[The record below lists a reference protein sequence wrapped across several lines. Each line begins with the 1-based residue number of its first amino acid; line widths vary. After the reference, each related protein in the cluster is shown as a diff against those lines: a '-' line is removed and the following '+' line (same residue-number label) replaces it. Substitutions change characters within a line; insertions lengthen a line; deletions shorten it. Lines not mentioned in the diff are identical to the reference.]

1 MWYNEDVMTASEN
14 RTPLA
19 ETFFNRPTLTVA
31 RDLLGKSL
39 VRRWHGVELRGKIVE
54 VEAYIGQEDTACHC
68 SKGRT
73 PRTEVMFGAAGRAY
87 VYFVYGMHY
96 MLNIVTEEIGF
107 PAAILI
113 RAVEPLAGQ
122 REMAAL
128 RGNSARNLT
137 NGPARLCQAMAI
149 DKQFN
154 GWNLTTGDTL
164 WVADAP
170 TLPTDAIARGTR
182 IGIGYAAP
190 ADQNA
195 LWRFWLKDN
204 PFVSRKK

>member
-1 MWYNEDVMTASEN
+1 MWYNEGAMTASE
-14 RTPLA
+14 TYPPLP
-19 ETFFNRPTLTVA
+19 ESFFNRPTLTVA
-31 RDLLGKSL
+31 RDLLGKTL
-39 VRRWHGVELRGKIVE
+39 VRRRHGTELRGKIVE
-54 VEAYIGQEDTACHC
+54 VEAYIGQTDTACHC

-96 MLNIVTEEIGF
+96 MLNIVTEASGF

-122 REMAAL
+122 QEMAAL
-128 RGNSARNLT
+128 RGNSAQNLT

-149 DKQFN
+149 DKRFN
-154 GWNLTTGDTL
+154 GWNLTVGDTL

-170 TLPTDAIARGTR
+170 AVPDTAVARGRR
-182 IGIGYAAP
+182 IGIGYATP

-195 LWRFWLKDN
+195 PWRLWLKNN
-204 PFVSRKK
+204 PFVSRK

>member
-1 MWYNEDVMTASEN
+1 MIVPEN
-14 RTPLA
+14 RVPLA
-19 ETFFNRPTLTVA
+19 TSFFNRPTLTVA
-31 RDLLGKSL
+31 RDLLGKTL
-39 VRRWHGVELRGKIVE
+39 VRRWHGIELRGKIVE

-96 MLNIVTEEIGF
+96 MLNIVTEAVGF

-122 REMAAL
+122 QEMATL

-149 DKQFN
+149 DKRFN

-170 TLPTDAIARGTR
+170 IVPDASIARGTR
-182 IGIGYAAP
+182 IGIRYAAP
-190 ADQNA
+190 TDQQA
-195 LWRFWLKDN
+195 LWRLWLKDN